1 MSIELM
7 DTYVYIYIYI
17 LYLYIYIHK
26 IKMAKYAWFFS
37 IILVSV
43 FFLKLVFTHVL
54 RTKLSSL
61 ELRSLYHEL

>member
-1 MSIELM
+1 MYIY
-7 DTYVYIYIYI
+7 TYCIYIYIYI
-17 LYLYIYIHK
+17 YK
-26 IKMAKYAWFFS
+26 IKMAKYACFFS

-43 FFLKLVFTHVL
+43 FFFEKLVFTHVL